1 MYNHPH
7 ESFCDALKGQEGALR
22 TMLVVGL
29 AIGLAFILKLIM
41 PDFTGQPS
49 FGIYYVIQI
58 AESFMTPHF
67 LPLVV
72 FVALSLTEL
81 VTGTNW
87 GMYVIALPIVIPL
100 AKNMGVN
107 VALAVSAVI
116 SAGVFGSHICF
127 YSDATVIT
135 SAATGCDNF
144 AHAKS
149 QIPYGLLAAAITM
162 LMYLAAGFIF

>member
-1 MYNHPH
+1 M
-7 ESFCDALKGQEGALR
+7 EKECFWVLR
-22 TMLVVGL
+22 PFNP
-29 AIGLAFILKLIM
+29 IFLI
-41 PDFTGQPS
+41 S
-49 FGIYYVIQI
+49 FGL
-58 AESFMTPHF
+58 F
-67 LPLVV
+67 
-72 FVALSLTEL
+72 
-81 VTGTNW
+81 
-87 GMYVIALPIVIPL
+87 IALPLVIPL

-135 SAATGCDNF
+135 SAATGCDNS